1 MRFEGTSKTADP
13 KNAWHISLIIGK
25 FSWGVQVIID
35 GLRLVVELVGWIVNY
50 HGLIWGLNRPSRV
63 GLHKNDQHRGS
74 IASRGWF
81 DFTFGAE
88 NKPRKTDGWHLK
100 MCQKEKE
107 IIFRFH
113 VGMKFHPWI
122 TWKPPSQFWI
132 SSYLHWLGC
141 VWFLGLCLKAPSS
154 NRIWICR
161 VFCIC
166 MSHVSRIR
174 LDSSTL
180 IFKNQYVRHYVF
192 VLVTLWTNSRTLDAG
207 FLSGHCQVVF
217 DLGRY
222 RSRQLKFYFG
232 FQGCTCNRNICLKG
246 TRQVRF
252 QTCFMNL
259 TIYAIIRNHNPW
271 EKLPGSPVSLWVF
284 SCWVTGSTE
293 QQGIDQSVQSSIF
306 TNSLQSFLGWT
317 VSSCNQ
323 LS

>member
-1 MRFEGTSKTADP
+1 
-13 KNAWHISLIIGK
+13 
-25 FSWGVQVIID
+25 
-35 GLRLVVELVGWIVNY
+35 
-50 HGLIWGLNRPSRV
+50 
-63 GLHKNDQHRGS
+63 
-74 IASRGWF
+74 
-81 DFTFGAE
+81 
-88 NKPRKTDGWHLK
+88 
-100 MCQKEKE
+100 
-107 IIFRFH
+107 
-113 VGMKFHPWI
+113 MKFHPWI
-122 TWKPPSQFWI
+122 TWKPPSHFWI

-141 VWFLGLCLKAPSS
+141 VWFLGLCLQAPSS
-154 NRIWICR
+154 NRIWICG

-180 IFKNQYVRHYVF
+180 IFKSQYVRHYVF
-192 VLVTLWTNSRTLDAG
+192 VLVTLWTNSQTLDAG

-222 RSRQLKFYFG
+222 RFRQLKFYFG

-271 EKLPGSPVSLWVF
+271 EKHPGSPVNLWVF

-293 QQGIDQSVQSSIF
+293 QQRIDQTVQSSIF

-323 LS
+323 LPKSTTVEMKWLCVWSPFFLGGGQTKLIFTNQLARLLVGHSFGKGLCPNSPSKWPTCMAVCWWIWSI